1 MSIRILAVS
10 NSSTELSFFK
20 DTLNG
25 YTVLSARNGK
35 EAMRQINSAY
45 DIDII
50 ILDAHLPD
58 RYAFDILQFIKSDNR
73 YGNLRTVIIS
83 KDDKTENDIKE
94 LNLNFADYLRKPVRA
109 ESLKLIVD
117 MYLYHIK
124 YEKLKK
130 IIKKQYLLFDS
141 VFMQAPVGIAIYQS
155 NEPFDHNG
163 NALVRLNPMYEQITG
178 RKQHEYMNSGWT
190 QYTHPDD
197 IEEDM
202 RHFKK
207 LQAGE
212 IKSYSM
218 EKRYIR
224 PDESVVW
231 VKMIVAAL
239 DLISDHKYNYMCLI
253 QDITKEKIIEAELLE
268 SERSKSVLLS
278 HLPGMTYRCNYDP
291 EWTMQYVSLGCY
303 DLTGYRPESLLFN
316 RDLSFNDLIAPEYRK
331 PLWDEWKRILA
342 NRMPFKYEYEIIT
355 ESGER
360 KWVIEMGQGIY
371 DEQGGVEALEG
382 IILDISDRKE
392 FENKLKYNSE
402 HDRWTGLYNR
412 AYLED
417 LLQKDADKKL
427 RKRAVISINLSPI
440 QSLTTSY
447 GFHYTQD
454 LIKKIADTLKTYC
467 SDQCLLF
474 NTYENR
480 FVFYI
485 KKYKNKSELLE
496 FCKAVANTLE
506 NILMVER
513 VGGGI
518 GVLEINP
525 DNSSDVDTLLKKLLI
540 ASEKALNTYER
551 EFAICFYDD
560 DMEAQITRAE
570 DIKRE
575 LAKAASDEDDGGL
588 FLLYQ
593 PILDLKQNRICAF
606 EALARLKSDKLGIVP
621 PLEFIPIAERTKL
634 IIPLGYKIIK
644 KSLAFLNRLKA
655 SGYGSVGVSINV
667 SVIQLLNNDFLENL
681 FKIIADMGA
690 NPENICIEITESV
703 FASNYQEINNII
715 GHLQETR
722 LHIAIDDFG
731 TGYSS
736 LARERELQVNCLK
749 IDKHFIDKLLITKP
763 EKAITGDIISMA
775 HKLGHCAIAEGVEHK
790 KQLKDLQ
797 SFCCDKIQGYL
808 IGRPLDE
815 GAAIALLEK
824 TIPNAPV

>member
-1 MSIRILAVS
+1 
-10 NSSTELSFFK
+10 
-20 DTLNG
+20 
-25 YTVLSARNGK
+25 
-35 EAMRQINSAY
+35 
-45 DIDII
+45 
-50 ILDAHLPD
+50 
-58 RYAFDILQFIKSDNR
+58 
-73 YGNLRTVIIS
+73 
-83 KDDKTENDIKE
+83 
-94 LNLNFADYLRKPVRA
+94 
-109 ESLKLIVD
+109 
-117 MYLYHIK
+117 
-124 YEKLKK
+124 
-130 IIKKQYLLFDS
+130 
-141 VFMQAPVGIAIYQS
+141 
-155 NEPFDHNG
+155 
-163 NALVRLNPMYEQITG
+163 
-178 RKQHEYMNSGWT
+178 
-190 QYTHPDD
+190 
-197 IEEDM
+197 
-202 RHFKK
+202 
-207 LQAGE
+207 
-212 IKSYSM
+212 
-218 EKRYIR
+218 
-224 PDESVVW
+224 
-231 VKMIVAAL
+231 
-239 DLISDHKYNYMCLI
+239 
-253 QDITKEKIIEAELLE
+253 
-268 SERSKSVLLS
+268 
-278 HLPGMTYRCNYDP
+278 
-291 EWTMQYVSLGCY
+291 
-303 DLTGYRPESLLFN
+303 
-316 RDLSFNDLIAPEYRK
+316 
-331 PLWDEWKRILA
+331 
-342 NRMPFKYEYEIIT
+342 
-355 ESGER
+355 
-360 KWVIEMGQGIY
+360 
-371 DEQGGVEALEG
+371 
-382 IILDISDRKE
+382 
-392 FENKLKYNSE
+392 
-402 HDRWTGLYNR
+402 
-412 AYLED
+412 
-417 LLQKDADKKL
+417 
-427 RKRAVISINLSPI
+427 
-440 QSLTTSY
+440 
-447 GFHYTQD
+447 
-454 LIKKIADTLKTYC
+454 
-467 SDQCLLF
+467 
-474 NTYENR
+474 
-480 FVFYI
+480 
-485 KKYKNKSELLE
+485 
-496 FCKAVANTLE
+496 
-506 NILMVER
+506 
-513 VGGGI
+513 
-518 GVLEINP
+518 
-525 DNSSDVDTLLKKLLI
+525 VDTLLKKLLI

-715 GHLQETR
+715 GHLQETG